1 MNQTRRMVFICNLLI
16 VVLCLASI
24 LSYFMMPF
32 WKVNV
37 KYTMT
42 AEALQQLLPQDEP
55 TPDGEGES
63 GDEPIDAEDVWA
75 NLDFNEVV
83 GEDGITLKMSISL
96 ETSDILSA
104 LKTEPTALVES
115 ILDGNVH
122 NLVDQLD
129 ETIGDIVKKVVK
141 LVVKTALTEGVKE
154 QIKESLGA
162 DATDEETRAELNAAG
177 LTDEYLDDKANQL
190 VDSIYQEG
198 ATADTA
204 ADSTI
209 AIVEESI
216 QKMKESGN
224 PDYADIELS
233 EEAKA
238 DLKADLVE
246 QFKQFENEDGSIDP
260 EAFTSDFLLNM
271 LKDSSEQSSESTP
284 ESFATIATP
293 LSASPE
299 TEETVDEEDAKAELR
314 QLLTD
319 KLMGAIDDAEET
331 VAIAIKALS
340 YVIIVTFAIWA
351 LPILK
356 ILLRMKKHNNAIKLG
371 LPIWFG
377 SIPSVVLCLIPTLA
391 TSFLSSPPAA
401 LAGVMGDLGALSGL
415 SITFT
420 SCSMVSFFIG
430 IALAVFVLFF
440 YGKQR
445 KILKRG
451 GGRTVQ
457 KSEPASEESSEA

>member
-1 MNQTRRMVFICNLLI
+1 MNQTRRTVFICNLLI

-24 LSYFMMPF
+24 LSYFIMPF

-42 AEALQQLLPQDEP
+42 AEALQQLLPQDEI
-55 TPDGEGES
+55 EGENQD
-63 GDEPIDAEDVWA
+63 GPIDAEDVWA
-75 NLDFNEVV
+75 NLDFAEVV
-83 GEDGITLKMSISL
+83 GKDGITLKMSISL

-115 ILDGNVH
+115 ILDGNIH

-129 ETIGDIVKKVVK
+129 ETIGGIVKKVVK

-162 DATDEETRAELNAAG
+162 GATDEETRAELNAAG

-224 PDYADIELS
+224 PDYADLELS

-246 QFKQFENEDGSIDP
+246 QFKNFENEDGSIDP

-271 LKDSSEQSSESTP
+271 LKENKGESP
-284 ESFATIATP
+284 ETSPEAFATVATP

-319 KLMGAIDDAEET
+319 KLMSAIDGAEET
-331 VAIAIKALS
+331 VAIVIKVLS

-377 SIPSVVLCLIPTLA
+377 SIPYVVLCLVPTLA

-401 LAGVMGDLGALSGL
+401 LAGMMGDLGALSGL
-415 SITFT
+415 SITFS
-420 SCSMVSFFIG
+420 SCGIVSFIAG
-430 IALAVFVLFF
+430 IVLAVLVLFF

-457 KSEPASEESSEA
+457 KSEPASEESSES

>member
-1 MNQTRRMVFICNLLI
+1 MNQTRRTVFICNLLI

-24 LSYFMMPF
+24 LSYFIMPF

-42 AEALQQLLPQDEP
+42 AEALQQLLPQDEI
-55 TPDGEGES
+55 EGENQD
-63 GDEPIDAEDVWA
+63 GPIDAEGVWA
-75 NLDFNEVV
+75 NLDFAEVV
-83 GEDGITLKMSISL
+83 GKDGITLKMSISL

-129 ETIGDIVKKVVK
+129 ETIGGIVKKVVK

-162 DATDEETRAELNAAG
+162 GATDEETRAELNAAG

-224 PDYADIELS
+224 PDYADLELS
-233 EEAKA
+233 EKAKA

-246 QFKQFENEDGSIDP
+246 QFKNFENEDGSIDP

-271 LKDSSEQSSESTP
+271 LKENKGESP
-284 ESFATIATP
+284 ETSPEAFATVATP

-299 TEETVDEEDAKAELR
+299 TEETIDEADAKAELR

-319 KLMGAIDDAEET
+319 KLMGAIDGAEET
-331 VAIAIKALS
+331 VAIVIKVLS

-377 SIPSVVLCLIPTLA
+377 SIPYVVLCLVPTLA

-401 LAGVMGDLGALSGL
+401 LAGMMGDLGALSGL
-415 SITFT
+415 SITFS
-420 SCSMVSFFIG
+420 SCGIVSFIAG
-430 IALAVFVLFF
+430 IVLAVLVLFF

-457 KSEPASEESSEA
+457 KSEPASEESSES